1 MKKSVCVLLCM
12 LMLLTSLSGLTAHAA
27 TGSLTATASS
37 SSVTVGSTVTITLK
51 YTAGGAKIG
60 TIDAN
65 VSYDSKVFEFLSCSG
80 AEPNGNSGKIYLSFV
95 PELNES
101 APTSVNIT
109 LQFKALTPGSSN
121 FAISTTEMTDDDK
134 ITAGDYVNCYLGTPS
149 KKLAVSAINPTKSAN
164 ANLASIKPSS
174 GTLTP
179 KFSANVT
186 SYTISVPY
194 TTTSL
199 SLSVTT
205 QDKEAKT
212 AISGK
217 NALAVGKNTQ
227 VITVTAPNGTTK
239 KYTVVINRSANQTT
253 TASGSGTT
261 TTTTTTPIEDPLEVE
276 VGGKTFLVSDTQPSA
291 ALPDGF
297 KWATVTINNILVSA
311 AVNDNLNVTL
321 VYLISEQADNSAF
334 YVYDPTNGTFS
345 PFNTIPVKGGSYLL
359 WDLPVGLTAPAG
371 AVAGVYTF
379 GNVEFDVYRFEDSTF
394 ADVVLVYATSPAGKT
409 GLFSY
414 DVSDGSMQFY
424 RAVNVPADVTPQP
437 TTAAPQ
443 SGALVGFIA
452 QYRQVILLGCAALGG
467 LALVVVAA
475 TLAIVMLRRDKQCK
489 H

>member
-1 MKKSVCVLLCM
+1 MKKSIVSFLCVLL
-12 LMLLTSLSGLTAHAA
+12 LLFSFTILPVNAATGTVSLKSNFNSVKVGEKVTLTITYTSTSVGGGIAFIKYDDNIFDFDSLSGSGTCNSDAA
-27 TGSLTATASS
+27 GL
-37 SSVTVGSTVTITLK
+37 IK
-51 YTAGGAKIG
+51 YTFADSSKKK
-60 TIDAN
+60 
-65 VSYDSKVFEFLSCSG
+65 SY
-80 AEPNGNSGKIYLSFV
+80 SF
-95 PELNES
+95 
-101 APTSVNIT
+101 TCT
-109 LQFKALTPGSSN
+109 FKAKKAGSCKFELS
-121 FAISTTEMTDDDK
+121 SQDL
-134 ITAGDYVNCYLGTPS
+134 ITFDEEPFSVGVQSLS
-149 KKLAVSAINPTKSAN
+149 VSAINPTKSAN

-424 RAVNVPADVTPQP
+424 RAVNVPADVTPQT

-467 LALVVVAA
+467 LALVIVAA

>member
-1 MKKSVCVLLCM
+1 MKKSICLLLTVLVLLV
-12 LMLLTSLSGLTAHAA
+12 SFGGLTAHAA
-27 TGSLTATASS
+27 TGTLTASASATN
-37 SSVTVGSTVTITLK
+37 VTIGNTVTITLK
-51 YTAGGAKIG
+51 YSGGNAKIG
-60 TIDAN
+60 SIDAQL
-65 VSYDSKVFEFLSCSG
+65 SYNAEAFEFVSAGGVTANGG
-80 AEPNGNSGKIYLSFV
+80 AGVVRMSYF
-95 PELNES
+95 
-101 APTSVNIT
+101 ATSTATTTVTAT
-109 LQFKALTPGSSN
+109 LQFKAIKAGAANFSVTTSEFSN
-121 FAISTTEMTDDDK
+121 DDDY
-134 ITAGDYVNCYLGTPS
+134 TSLGTPS
-149 KKLAVSAINPTKSAN
+149 KTLAVSAINPTKSAN

-217 NALAVGKNTQ
+217 NTLAVGKNTQ

-291 ALPDGF
+291 TLPDGF
-297 KWATVTINNILVSA
+297 QWATVTINNILVSA
-311 AVNDNLNVTL
+311 AVNDDLNVTL

-334 YVYDPTNGTFS
+334 YVYDPTDGTFS
-345 PFNTIPVKGGSYLL
+345 PFNAFSVKGGSYLL
-359 WDLPVGLTAPAG
+359 WDLPVGLAAPAG

-379 GNVEFDVYRFEDSTF
+379 GNVEFDVYRFEDSTL

-409 GLFSY
+409 GLFAY
-414 DVSDGSMQFY
+414 DVSDGSMQLY
-424 RAVNVPADVTPQP
+424 RAVNVPADATPQT

-467 LALVVVAA
+467 LALVIVA
-475 TLAIVMLRRDKQCK
+475 TILAIVMLRRDKQCK